1 MVSYQTS
8 AQKTNSIRFGSAK
21 IEVGET
27 VEDLIDIG
35 LATSVEFTEEYEP
48 ITLKPDNGPEIV
60 VGIKEHTATVKFEM
74 WELDLENLALIRGGI
89 DLYVPYVPVNG
100 TAETA
105 IAEEHVLTGVEGVRL
120 NFKNGDGTLVTIS
133 EATDADG
140 TPVDQNTDYI
150 AYLDS
155 AGYTCIARVSES
167 TDLKTGDTIKVTY
180 EYTPAESI
188 KLSTGGLDTVNPRVV
203 RLTNK
208 NSAGKIFQI
217 TVYAAKNQGGIELQ
231 LPADDA
237 DEPLKP
243 TIELRGIVDPTRAA
257 GDQLFEIYDEQGV

>member
-27 VEDLIDIG
+27 VGDLVNIG

-48 ITLKPDNGPEIV
+48 ITLKPDNGPEII

-74 WELDLENLALIRGGI
+74 WELDLSNLALIRGGI
-89 DLYVPYVPVNG
+89 DSYDTVEG
-100 TAETA
+100 TPATA
-105 IAEEHVLTGVEGVRL
+105 TAEEHVLTGVEGVRL

-133 EATDADG
+133 GATDAAG
-140 TPVDQNTDYI
+140 TTAVQNTDYI

-155 AGYTCIARVSES
+155 AGYTCIARVSTS
-167 TDLKTGDTIKVTY
+167 TVLTDGDTIKVSY
-180 EYTPAESI
+180 GYTPAASI
-188 KLSTGGLDTVNPRVV
+188 KLSTGGLNTVNPRVV
-203 RLTNK
+203 RLTNT
-208 NSAGKIFQI
+208 NSLGKKFQI

-243 TIELRGIVDPTRAA
+243 TIELRGIVDPTRTA
-257 GDQLFEIYDEQGV
+257 GDQLFEILDEQGV

>member
-27 VEDLIDIG
+27 EATLVNLG
-35 LATSVEFTEEYEP
+35 LATSVEFIENYEP

-74 WELDLENLALIRGGI
+74 WELDLGNLALIRGGI
-89 DLYVPYVPVNG
+89 DSYDTEEGNPS
-100 TAETA
+100 TA

-120 NFKNGDGTLVTIS
+120 NFKNGDGTLVNITG
-133 EATDADG
+133 ATDAESIP
-140 TPVDQNTDYI
+140 TPAVQNTDYI

-155 AGYTCIARVSES
+155 AGYTCIARVSAS
-167 TDLKTGDTIKVTY
+167 TVLTDGDTIKVTY
-180 EYTPAESI
+180 GYTPAESI
-188 KLSTGGLDTVNPRVV
+188 KLSTGGLNTVNPRVV
-203 RLTNK
+203 RLTNT
-208 NSAGKIFQI
+208 NSLDKKFQI

-257 GDQLFEIYDEQGV
+257 GDQLFEILDEQGV

>member
-27 VEDLIDIG
+27 VGDLVNLG

-48 ITLKPDNGPEIV
+48 ITLKPDNGPEFI

-74 WELDLENLALIRGGI
+74 WELDLSNLALIRGGI
-89 DLYVPYVPVNG
+89 DSCDTVDG
-100 TAETA
+100 TPDTA
-105 IAEEHVLTGVEGVRL
+105 SAEEHVLTGVEGVRL
-120 NFKNGDGTLVTIS
+120 NFKNGDGTIVTIS
-133 EATDADG
+133 GATDAAG
-140 TPVDQNTDYI
+140 TTVDQNTDYI

-167 TDLKTGDTIKVTY
+167 TALTDGATIKVSY
-180 EYTPAESI
+180 GYTPAESI
-188 KLSTGGLDTVNPRVV
+188 KLSTGGLNTVNPRVV
-203 RLTNK
+203 RLTNT
-208 NSAGKIFQI
+208 NSLDKKFQI

-243 TIELRGIVDPTRAA
+243 TIELKGTLDVTREA
-257 GDQLFEIYDEQGV
+257 GDQLFEILDEQGV

>member
-27 VEDLIDIG
+27 VGALVNLG

-48 ITLKPDNGPEIV
+48 ITLKPDNGPEII

-74 WELDLENLALIRGGI
+74 WELDLSNLALIRGGI
-89 DLYVPYVPVNG
+89 DSYDTVDG
-100 TAETA
+100 TPDTA
-105 IAEEHVLTGVEGVRL
+105 TAEEHVLTGVEGVRL

-133 EATDADG
+133 GATDAAG
-140 TPVDQNTDYI
+140 TTAVQNTDYI

-155 AGYTCIARVSES
+155 AGYTCIARVSAS
-167 TDLKTGDTIKVTY
+167 DVLTDGDTIKVSY
-180 EYTPAESI
+180 GYTPAAAI
-188 KLSTGGLDTVNPRVV
+188 KLSTGGLNTVNPRVV
-203 RLTNK
+203 RLTNT
-208 NSAGKIFQI
+208 NSLSKKFQI

-243 TIELRGIVDPTRAA
+243 TIELRGIVDPTRTA
-257 GDQLFEIYDEQGV
+257 GDQLFEILDEQGV

>member
-21 IEVGET
+21 IEVGKT
-27 VEDLIDIG
+27 VETLIDLG

-48 ITLKPDNGPEIV
+48 ITLKPDNGPEFI

-74 WELDLENLALIRGGI
+74 WELDLGNLDLIRGGI
-89 DLYVPYVPVNG
+89 DSYDTVDGILD
-100 TAETA
+100 TAT
-105 IAEEHVLTGVEGVRL
+105 AEEHVLTGVEGARL
-120 NFKNGDGTLVTIS
+120 NFKNGDGTLVNITVAKN
-133 EATDADG
+133 EAG
-140 TPVDQNTDYI
+140 TTVEQNTDYI

-167 TDLKTGDTIKVTY
+167 TALTDGDTIKVSY
-180 EYTPAESI
+180 EYTPAKSI
-188 KLSTGGLDTVNPRVV
+188 KLSTGGLNTVNPRVV
-203 RLTNK
+203 RLTNT
-208 NSAGKIFQI
+208 NSLDKKFQI

-243 TIELRGIVDPTRAA
+243 TIELRGIVDPTRVA
-257 GDQLFEIYDEQGV
+257 GDQLFEILDEQGV

>member
-27 VEDLIDIG
+27 VDDLVDLG
-35 LATSVEFTEEYEP
+35 LATSVEFTEEFEP
-48 ITLKPDNGPEIV
+48 ITLKPDNGPEFI

-74 WELDLENLALIRGGI
+74 WELDLKNLALIRGGI
-89 DLYVPYVPVNG
+89 DSYVPVNG
-100 TAETA
+100 APSTAT
-105 IAEEHVLTGVEGVRL
+105 AEEHVLTGVEGVRL

-133 EATDADG
+133 EAKNAAG
-140 TPVDQNTDYI
+140 TQTAVQNTDYI

-155 AGYTCIARVSES
+155 AGYTCIARVSTSSVLADE
-167 TDLKTGDTIKVTY
+167 GTIKVTY

-188 KLSTGGLDTVNPRVV
+188 KLSTGGLNTVNPRVV
-203 RLTNK
+203 RLTNT
-208 NSAGKIFQI
+208 NSLDKKFQI

-243 TIELRGIVDPTRAA
+243 TIELKGTLDVTREA
-257 GDQLFEIYDEQGV
+257 GDQLFEILDEQGV

>member
-27 VEDLIDIG
+27 VETLVNLG

-48 ITLKPDNGPEIV
+48 ITLKPDNGPEII

-74 WELDLENLALIRGGI
+74 WELDLENLHLIRGGI
-89 DLYVPYVPVNG
+89 DTLTPVAG
-100 TAETA
+100 DAATATNET
-105 IAEEHVLTGVEGVRL
+105 HVLTGIEGVRL
-120 NFKNGDGTLVTIS
+120 DYKNGNNTLVTIS
-133 EATDADG
+133 TATDNEGTTAELNADY
-140 TPVDQNTDYI
+140 VK
-150 AYLDS
+150 YLD
-155 AGYTCIARVSES
+155 ADGYTCIARVSES
-167 TDLKTGDTIKVTY
+167 EVLTDGDTIKVTY
-180 EYTPAESI
+180 SYTPNTAV
-188 KLSTGGLDTVNPRVV
+188 KLSTGGLNTVNPRVV
-203 RLTNK
+203 RLTNT
-208 NSAGKIFQI
+208 NSLGKKFQI

-243 TIELRGIVDPTRAA
+243 TIELRGIVDPTRSA
-257 GDQLFEIYDEQGV
+257 GDQLFEILDEQGV

>member
-21 IEVGET
+21 IEVGKT
-27 VEDLIDIG
+27 VEDLVDLG

-48 ITLKPDNGPEIV
+48 ITLKPDNGPEFI

-74 WELDLENLALIRGGI
+74 WELDLSNLALIRGGI
-89 DLYVPYVPVNG
+89 DSYDTVEG
-100 TAETA
+100 TLSTA
-105 IAEEHVLTGVEGVRL
+105 TAEEHVLTGVEGVRL

-133 EATDADG
+133 EATDAAG
-140 TPVDQNTDYI
+140 TTAVQNTDYI

-155 AGYTCIARVSES
+155 AGYTCIARVSAS
-167 TDLKTGDTIKVTY
+167 DVLTDGDTIKISY
-180 EYTPAESI
+180 GYTPAESI
-188 KLSTGGLDTVNPRVV
+188 KLSTGGLNTVNPRVV

-208 NSAGKIFQI
+208 NSLGKIFQI

-243 TIELRGIVDPTRAA
+243 TIELKGTLDVTREA

>member
-27 VEDLIDIG
+27 VGTLVNLG

-74 WELDLENLALIRGGI
+74 WELDLSNLALIRGGI
-89 DLYVPYVPVNG
+89 DLYDTVDGSP
-100 TAETA
+100 ETA
-105 IAEEHVLTGVEGVRL
+105 TAEEHVLTGVEGVRL
-120 NFKNGDGTLVTIS
+120 NFKNGNGTLVNITG
-133 EATDADG
+133 ATDAAG
-140 TPVDQNTDYI
+140 TTVNQNTDYI
-150 AYLDS
+150 VYLDS

-180 EYTPAESI
+180 GYTPAESI
-188 KLSTGGLDTVNPRVV
+188 KLSTGGLNTINPRVV
-203 RLTNK
+203 RLTNT
-208 NSAGKIFQI
+208 NSLNKKFQI
-217 TVYAAKNQGGIELQ
+217 TVYAAKNQGGIELP

-243 TIELRGIVDPTRAA
+243 TIELRGIVDPTRPT
-257 GDQLFEIYDEQGV
+257 GDQLFEILDEQGV

>member
-27 VEDLIDIG
+27 VEDLVDIG

-74 WELDLENLALIRGGI
+74 WELDLKNLALIRGGI
-89 DLYVPYVPVNG
+89 DSYVPVNG
-100 TAETA
+100 ALSTAT
-105 IAEEHVLTGVEGVRL
+105 AEEHVLTGVEGVRL
-120 NFKNGDGTLVTIS
+120 NFKNGDGTLVNIT
-133 EATDADG
+133 EATDAES
-140 TPVDQNTDYI
+140 TPTPAVQNTDYI

-155 AGYTCIARVSES
+155 AGYTCIARVSTSSVLADE
-167 TDLKTGDTIKVTY
+167 GTIKVTY

-188 KLSTGGLDTVNPRVV
+188 KLSTGGLNTVNPRVV

-208 NSAGKIFQI
+208 NSLGKIFQI

-243 TIELRGIVDPTRAA
+243 TIELRGIVDPTRVA